1 MKFTCTQEN
10 LKNGLSL
17 VSSVAKPST
26 TLPILSNVLI
36 KAELGG
42 VELIATN
49 LELAVST
56 KIRAKIDVDGEY
68 TINAKLLNDY
78 ISFLQKDN
86 VNVELVDDQLIIS
99 CLKSSTK
106 IKGLSAVD
114 FPVIPN
120 LVNAEKIQIKAGDFY
135 KVASLVNFSVTID
148 ETRPEISG
156 VLMYSNGEDLIFVGT
171 DSFRLSEA
179 RIKPISGSFGQ
190 RIIVPL
196 KAINEI
202 SRVANDNKEELIN
215 ISAGEGQITFECGD
229 YTTVIS
235 RLIEGNY
242 PDYQAIIPTHSTSEI
257 LVDAQALNQAIKSA
271 ALFCKAGINDVTF
284 VFDADNQQ
292 INISSANSAVG
303 ESVASVEAQITGPT
317 QTVVFN
323 YRYIADGMSAVPSKK
338 ALIKIIDANAPSVIT
353 SETPAGFI
361 YIVMPIRK

>member
-10 LKNGLSL
+10 FKNGLSL

-36 KAELGG
+36 KADIGG

-56 KIRAKIDVDGEY
+56 KIRAKVDQDGDY
-68 TINAKLLNDY
+68 TVNAKLLNDY
-78 ISFLQKDN
+78 VSFLQKDN
-86 VNVELVDDQLIIS
+86 VSVELVDDQILVS

-106 IKGLSAVD
+106 IKGLQATD
-114 FPVIPN
+114 FPVIPS
-120 LVNAEKIQIKAGDFY
+120 LINADKIQIKAGDFY
-135 KVASLVNFSVTID
+135 KVASLVSFSVTVD

-156 VLMYSNGEDLIFVGT
+156 VLMYFNGQELVFVGT

-179 RIKPISGSFGQ
+179 RIKPISGVFSQ

-196 KAINEI
+196 KAISEI
-202 SRVANDNKEELIN
+202 SRVANDNKEELIS
-215 ISAGEGQITFECGD
+215 ISAGEGQITFECGE

-242 PDYQAIIPTHSTSEI
+242 PDYQAIIPNNSNTEVI
-257 LVDAQALNQAIKSA
+257 VDAQALNQAIKSA
-271 ALFCKAGINDVTF
+271 ALFCKTGINDVTF
-284 VFDADNQQ
+284 VFDTEGQQ

-303 ESVASVEAQITGPT
+303 ESVASVEAQITGPD

-323 YRYIADGMSAVPSKK
+323 YRYIADGMSAVTSKK
-338 ALIKIIDANAPSVIT
+338 AIIKIIDANAPSVIT
-353 SETPAGFI
+353 ADTDSSFV